1 MKRTAA
7 NADDEA
13 AASSSSDAAALNQ
26 VPFAPQGTC
35 PQLYQ
40 PKMMRAFENKVKKKV
55 KSGNA
60 WDFSTFH
67 KGNKKSGGSFGKLN
81 FFKRL
86 FIFAGTL
93 LHVSV
98 NSDSDEESVSSFDS
112 LDEF

>member
-1 MKRTAA
+1 VHRTVKERTILQKRVQRKMKRTAV

-13 AASSSSDAAALNQ
+13 AASSSSDVAALSQ

-40 PKMMRAFENKVKKKV
+40 PKMMRAFENKVKKKI

-67 KGNKKSGGSFGKLN
+67 KGNIKSGGTISKFN
-81 FFKRL
+81 F
-86 FIFAGTL
+86 
-93 LHVSV
+93 
-98 NSDSDEESVSSFDS
+98 
-112 LDEF
+112 